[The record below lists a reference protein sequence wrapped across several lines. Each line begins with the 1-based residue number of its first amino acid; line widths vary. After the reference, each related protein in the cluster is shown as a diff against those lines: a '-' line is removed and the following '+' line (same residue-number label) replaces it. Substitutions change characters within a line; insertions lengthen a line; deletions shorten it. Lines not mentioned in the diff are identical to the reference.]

1 MPKLESRF
9 QAKLIR
15 ELKDRFT
22 GGMVIKMDSGYIQG
36 IPDLLILYEDQW
48 AMLEVKRSEKDRQ
61 DPQPN
66 QEYYVDLLD
75 DMSFAS
81 FIFPENKEEV
91 LHDLELAFKGRS
103 RRSTRR
109 PRR

>member
-15 ELKDRFT
+15 ELKDLFP
-22 GGMVIKMDSGYIQG
+22 GCMVFKMDSGYIQG

-48 AMLEVKRSEKDRQ
+48 AMLEVKRSENESH
-61 DPQPN
+61 QPN
-66 QEYYVDLLD
+66 QDYYVDLLN

-91 LHDLELAFKGRS
+91 LHDLELAFKRRS

-109 PRR
+109 TRR